1 MSSLKRTMTFAAY
14 EPGAQ
19 GPWPKEKYEELYSI
33 QAQILNAMATRADVV
48 QPPSAKQQHDAPS
61 ICEDSLWLF
70 SPILPWNIQYS
81 FIPSSTAVHTVCGIS
96 LTHGSR
102 LLTASPSLICSKP
115 LSITAS
121 HLRRSYP
128 SLSGWR
134 IIAHAGDGCP
144 SKETA
149 KRARRSARP
158 SQQDTKRRQ
167 FRTKMALRLDC
178 WKKRTGCSPGWGT
191 CSRVKPSR

>member
-1 MSSLKRTMTFAAY
+1 MSSLKRTMTYAAY

-33 QAQILNAMATRADVV
+33 QAQILNAMAMLAGALAQLEPTWCKLLARNSNMMHPAFVRRLALV
-48 QPPSAKQQHDAPS
+48 FCPHPALRHTP
-61 ICEDSLWLF
+61 L
-70 SPILPWNIQYS
+70 
-81 FIPSSTAVHTVCGIS
+81 VHTVPSKTAVCGNS

-102 LLTASPSLICSKP
+102 LLTASHSLICSKP

-134 IIAHAGDGCP
+134 TTGNAGDGCP

-149 KRARRSARP
+149 KRARRLVRP
-158 SQQDTKRRQ
+158 SQQNAKRREL
-167 FRTKMALRLDC
+167 RTKMALRMDC
-178 WKKRTGCSPGWGT
+178 
-191 CSRVKPSR
+191 